1 MKKFNL
7 SQIMKRA
14 WEIKK
19 ENTENI
25 FAECLRMA
33 WMEAKKSV
41 AVEKTLKDKI
51 IDKLNFIIDNAPDVY
66 IYSVSVSGWANYGK
80 DRTYFAIWEKSNV
93 SKHNVKYDYGYI
105 DNQTGIYVAGRHD
118 ITKNYSLGGRSHL
131 DYSIEF

>member
-7 SQIMKRA
+7 SQIMTRA

-33 WMEAKKSV
+33 WAEVKKSV
-41 AVEKTLKDKI
+41 TVEKTLKYKI

-66 IYSVSVSGWANYGK
+66 VYNVSVSDWSNYGK

-105 DNQTGIYVAGRHD
+105 DNQTGIYVAGKND
-118 ITKNYSLGGRSHL
+118 IAKNYSLGGRMRL
-131 DYSIEF
+131 ECCIEF